1 MRNPTRLSHQFIKTP
16 TVVKVPTLDRV
27 SIQMIIETIGKE
39 SLAIK
44 IKRRTI
50 NNMYGINKW
59 MDKVTKAYRK
69 IFKKTLRPSKLKQPT
84 KRKSNAV
91 AKKPTRKTSK

>member
-1 MRNPTRLSHQFIKTP
+1 
-16 TVVKVPTLDRV
+16 VPTLDRV
-27 SIQMIIETIGKE
+27 SIQTIIETIGKE

-44 IKRRTI
+44 IKRRRTI

-69 IFKKTLRPSKLKQPT
+69 LFKKSLKPSKIKQPT
-84 KRKSNAV
+84 RKSNAV
-91 AKKPTRKTSK
+91 AKKPTRKKSK